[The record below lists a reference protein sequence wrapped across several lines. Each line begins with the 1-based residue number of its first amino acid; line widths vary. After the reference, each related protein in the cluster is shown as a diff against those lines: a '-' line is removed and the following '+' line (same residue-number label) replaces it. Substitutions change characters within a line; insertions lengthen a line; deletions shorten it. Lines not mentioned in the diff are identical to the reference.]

1 MKPSGSFTQQAALC
15 AGAACLAAAL
25 VQPAAAQQNAAPQG
39 ATAQKTGQPAPAR
52 HSPYRPVGLPQ
63 HAKAYYQVT
72 RGIDNMRVRHTA
84 SDNLI
89 RFSYRVTNPAAAK
102 QLGDKSA
109 TPHLYGQTS
118 HALLDIPVMDK
129 IGQLRQSGPLQ
140 AGQEYW
146 MVFSN
151 KGNVIKPGERV
162 NVLVGSFRIDGLV
175 VE

>member
-1 MKPSGSFTQQAALC
+1 MKHPRSLTQQLALC
-15 AGAACLAAAL
+15 AGAAGLVATLA
-25 VQPAAAQQNAAPQG
+25 QPAEAQQKVPAA
-39 ATAQKTGQPAPAR
+39 QPAPAR
-52 HSPYRPVGLPQ
+52 HSPYRPEKLPQ
-63 HAKAYYQVT
+63 HAKDYYEAT
-72 RGIDNMRVRHTA
+72 HGIDNMRVRHTA

-102 QLGDKSA
+102 QLGDRNA
-109 TPHLYGQTS
+109 MPHLYGQTS

-151 KGNVIKPGERV
+151 KGNLVRPGERV
-162 NVLVGSFRIDGLV
+162 NLLIGSFHIDGLV

>member
-1 MKPSGSFTQQAALC
+1 MKSSRSLGWRAACC
-15 AGAACLAAAL
+15 AGAACVAAAL
-25 VQPAAAQQNAAPQG
+25 AQPAAAQQPARQQA
-39 ATAQKTGQPAPAR
+39 QPAFAR

-63 HAKAYYQVT
+63 RAKVYYQMT
-72 RGIDNMRVRHTA
+72 RGVDNMRVRHTA

-89 RFSYRVTNPAAAK
+89 RFSYRVTDPAAAK
-102 QLGDKSA
+102 RLGDKSA

-151 KGNVIKPGERV
+151 KGNAIKPGERV
-162 NVLVGSFRIDGLV
+162 NVLVGSFHIDGLV

>member
-1 MKPSGSFTQQAALC
+1 MTQQAALC

-25 VQPAAAQQNAAPQG
+25 AQSAAAQQGAPAAHRG
-39 ATAQKTGQPAPAR
+39 GQPAPAN
-52 HSPYRPVGLPQ
+52 HSPYRPVKLPQ
-63 HAKAYYQVT
+63 HAKTYYQAT

-89 RFSYRVTNPAAAK
+89 RFSYRVTDPMAAK
-102 QLGDKSA
+102 GLGDKNA
-109 TPHLYGQTS
+109 MPHLYGQTS

-129 IGQLRQSGPLQ
+129 IGPLRQSGPPQ

-151 KGNVIKPGERV
+151 KGNLIKPGERV
-162 NVLVGSFRIDGLV
+162 NVLIGSFHIDGLV

>member
-1 MKPSGSFTQQAALC
+1 MKSSRIFARRVALG

-25 VQPAAAQQNAAPQG
+25 VQPAAAQQNAAQG
-39 ATAQKTGQPAPAR
+39 ATAQKTAQPGPAR

-102 QLGDKSA
+102 QLGDRAA

-140 AGQEYW
+140 AGREYW

-162 NVLVGSFRIDGLV
+162 NVLIGSFHIDGLV

>member
-1 MKPSGSFTQQAALC
+1 MKSSCSLGWRVACC
-15 AGAACLAAAL
+15 AGAACVAAAL
-25 VQPAAAQQNAAPQG
+25 AQPAAAGQQA
-39 ATAQKTGQPAPAR
+39 QPAFAR
-52 HSPYRPVGLPQ
+52 HSPYRPTGLPLR
-63 HAKAYYQVT
+63 AKIYYQMT

-89 RFSYRVTNPAAAK
+89 RFSYRVTDPVAAK
-102 QLGDKSA
+102 RLGDKSA

-129 IGQLRQSGPLQ
+129 IGQLRQSGPLK

-151 KGNVIKPGERV
+151 KGNAIKPGERV
-162 NVLVGSFRIDGLV
+162 NVLVGSFHIDGLV